1 MLAVP
6 GTTSLRKVTVRT
18 SEPDALAVRTQ
29 FERALAPVDLH
40 PASLSRSAI
49 LCVRA
54 LRDCSRRLSF
64 RTTPDFADLN
74 RWRQT
79 TVAALD
85 TLARGAAR
93 PSHGP
98 VPATAEAVL
107 FADETELLACLALD
121 WCRGRFAELWWW
133 RGLFANRPCPSWTA
147 VWLKKPE
154 LIPAA
159 VELLA
164 EQREVDAL
172 ARNVTSAE
180 ARQLLAAVVERF
192 GLREIAVVL
201 SRAKVESAPV
211 ETRLAQEITPPSGE
225 GELRDPVLASAQVP
239 ALAMPVRPPWQRW
252 VAETEVPPDL
262 GVDEQAW
269 LGIALVLQRAPR
281 WARSAQFAEAI
292 RKWIIASA
300 RSSEARLPA
309 LRGIIA
315 RPPLAKAKDTPTS
328 TRTVRETPH
337 CDRDAKGPAVSL
349 STRPSEETFV
359 PREVRPV
366 AGPPPMATPPAQA
379 HERKGSSAVPVHR
392 IEAGPSSPAIAP
404 RDEQPSSSL
413 APRSEFLAA
422 ADSLPSSSEPFRHPS
437 QPREREIETN
447 FGGVFYLLNAAL
459 QLGLYGDFTTPM
471 QPGLALPVWDFL
483 ALAGRELAGPDF
495 AGDPLWQLLAELDER
510 SDDESPGAEFDA
522 PDCWQVPADWLKAF
536 PEASVWHWSVQSG
549 RMRIEHPEGFM
560 IVDLPTASETTDAQL
575 RSVAEAYASLSFELC
590 LAPLTS
596 GPSQLQRLGADSQ
609 LSTFNSQLPARCA
622 DSQLST
628 LRVTALARNATHGG
642 NSQLP
647 SPLQRWLDWLCGYLR
662 ARLPRALGFPTG
674 STAALTLLLEQPA
687 RVQTTATYVR
697 VFFSLAQH
705 PLEIRVAGL
714 DRDPGWV
721 PAAGRNFAFYYE

>member
-40 PASLSRSAI
+40 PASLPRSAI

-64 RTTPDFADLN
+64 RTTPDFAALN
-74 RWRQT
+74 RWRQK

-85 TLARGAAR
+85 TLARGAVR
-93 PSHGP
+93 PSRGP

-121 WCRGRFAELWWW
+121 WCRGRFAEHWWW

-147 VWLKKPE
+147 VWLEQPE
-154 LIPAA
+154 FIPAA
-159 VELLA
+159 VELVA
-164 EQREVDAL
+164 EQREVDSL
-172 ARNVTSAE
+172 ARNVASAE

-201 SRAKVESAPV
+201 SRVEVESTTV
-211 ETRLAQEITPPSGE
+211 GTRLAQEIKPPSADE
-225 GELRDPVLASAQVP
+225 EALAPGMAAAQVP
-239 ALAMPVRPPWQRW
+239 ALAMPIRPPWQRW
-252 VAETEVPPDL
+252 VAETELPPDL

-292 RKWIIASA
+292 GQWIIASAA

-309 LRGIIA
+309 LQGIIA

-359 PREVRPV
+359 PREVRSV

-392 IEAGPSSPAIAP
+392 IDAGPSSPAIAP
-404 RDEQPSSSL
+404 RDAQPSSSL
-413 APRSEFLAA
+413 TPRDEFLAA
-422 ADSLPSSSEPFRHPS
+422 THPLPSSSEPSRRPS
-437 QPREREIETN
+437 QPREREIETH

-483 ALAGRELAGPDF
+483 ALVGRELAGPDF
-495 AGDPLWQLLAELDER
+495 ASDSLWQLLAELDGR
-510 SDDESPGAEFDA
+510 GDDEAPGAQFDA
-522 PDCWQVPADWLKAF
+522 PNCWQVPPDWLKAF
-536 PEASVWHWSVQSG
+536 PEPSVWHWSSTPVACASSIRKVSRLSICPRTLRRLMLNCVPRQ
-549 RMRIEHPEGFM
+549 RHMRPFP
-560 IVDLPTASETTDAQL
+560 LNCCP
-575 RSVAEAYASLSFELC
+575 
-590 LAPLTS
+590 APLTS
-596 GPSQLQRLGADSQ
+596 GPSQLHGLGADSQ

-622 DSQLST
+622 NSQLST
-628 LRVTALARNATHGG
+628 L
-642 NSQLP
+642 NSQLAP
-647 SPLQRWLDWLCGYLR
+647 RLQRWLDWLCGYLR
-662 ARLPRALGFPTG
+662 ARLARALGFPAS
-674 STAALTLLLEQPA
+674 STAALTLLLQQPA
-687 RVQTTATYVR
+687 RVQTTSTHVR
-697 VFFSLAQH
+697 VSFSLAQH

-721 PAAGRNFAFYYE
+721 PAAGRNFAFFYE